1 MAMGRRSRQQRQKE
15 FWVAAAD
22 LPKTAAHPFYRR
34 LNELLDEHG
43 FDRFVEGRCEK
54 FYAPKL
60 GRPSLAPGR
69 YFRSLL
75 IGYFEGLD
83 SERGI
88 AWRIADSLS
97 LRRFL
102 RIELEETTPDHSTI
116 SRTRRLIDLE
126 THRDVFT
133 WVLQLLAKEGLMQGA
148 TMGVDA
154 TTLEANAALRSIVRR
169 DTGEHY
175 EEFLRRLAADSGI
188 ETPTREQLAKLDKKR
203 KKKGSNQ
210 EWKHPHDPDA
220 KITKMKDGRT
230 HLAHKAEQAV
240 DLETGAVLAVTLAG
254 ADQGDTTTIADTITE
269 AAEQVAAVAADDEAN
284 EKLAAEGVQEVIADK
299 GYHSNAVLTDLAA
312 LEIRSYI
319 SEPDRGRRC
328 WRGKQPQREAVY
340 ANRRRMRGAR
350 GKRLMRQ
357 RGEKVERVFAHL
369 LETGGMRRTHL
380 RGRKNVLKRLLI
392 HVGGFNLSLVLR
404 QQLGAGTPRG
414 LAAAK
419 KALERLGERLFGV
432 LTPRGGTRHDF
443 LGPISLK
450 AFRIEPPDLLPLA
463 A

>member
-15 FWVAAAD
+15 FWIAAAD

-54 FYAPKL
+54 FYAPKM

-88 AWRIADSLS
+88 TWRIADSLS

-102 RIELEETTPDHSTI
+102 RIALEETTPDHSTI
-116 SRTRRLIDLE
+116 SRTRRLIDLD
-126 THRDVFT
+126 THREVFT
-133 WVLQLLAKEGLMQGA
+133 WVLQLLAKEGLLQGA

-169 DTGEHY
+169 DSGEHY

-188 ETPTREQLAKLDKKR
+188 ETPTREQLAKLDRKR
-203 KKKGSNQ
+203 KKKGPNE
-210 EWKHPHDPDA
+210 EWQHPHDPDA

-240 DLETGAVLAVTLAG
+240 DVETGAVIAVTLAG
-254 ADQGDTTTIADTITE
+254 ADQGDTTTIADTVTE

-284 EKLAAEGVQEVIADK
+284 EQLAAAGVQEVIADK

-319 SEPDRGRRC
+319 SEPDRVRRC
-328 WRGKQPQREAVY
+328 WQGKQPQRKAVY

-350 GKRLMRQ
+350 GKRLLRQ

-404 QQLGAGTPRG
+404 QKLGAGTPRG
-414 LAAAK
+414 LTAAK
-419 KALERLGERLFGV
+419 KALERLAERLFGV
-432 LTPRGGTRHDF
+432 LTPRRGTRHDF
-443 LGPISLK
+443 FGPIGLP
-450 AFRIEPPDLLPLA
+450 ALRIEPPDPFPLA

>member
-1 MAMGRRSRQQRQKE
+1 
-15 FWVAAAD
+15 
-22 LPKTAAHPFYRR
+22 
-34 LNELLDEHG
+34 
-43 FDRFVEGRCEK
+43 
-54 FYAPKL
+54 
-60 GRPSLAPGR
+60 
-69 YFRSLL
+69 
-75 IGYFEGLD
+75 
-83 SERGI
+83 
-88 AWRIADSLS
+88 
-97 LRRFL
+97 
-102 RIELEETTPDHSTI
+102 
-116 SRTRRLIDLE
+116 
-126 THRDVFT
+126 
-133 WVLQLLAKEGLMQGA
+133 
-148 TMGVDA
+148 MGVDA